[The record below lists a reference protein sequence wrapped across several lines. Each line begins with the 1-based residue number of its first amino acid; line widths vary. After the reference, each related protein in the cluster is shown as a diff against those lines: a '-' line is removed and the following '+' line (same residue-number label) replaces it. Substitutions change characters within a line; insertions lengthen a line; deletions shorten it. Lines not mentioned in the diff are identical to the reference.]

1 MVVDYCRKPI
11 VKCNNNKMKIPKI
24 KGIIDR
30 RILINYQVDKE
41 VLDNYLPEPFKPKLV
56 NGKGIAGICLIRL
69 KQIRPKGF
77 PKQIGISSENGA
89 HRIAVEWTENGQLKE
104 GVYIPRRDTSSKLNA
119 LAGGTIFPGV
129 HHFAKFTVK
138 ESNGNYNVAFIS
150 EDETSLSIIAKE
162 TDVWNDQSIFDNLE
176 CVSQFFEAGSVGYS
190 PHKTEFDGLE
200 LKAYNWKVSMLKVT
214 KVNSSFFEDLTIFP
228 KGSVVFDNAL
238 LMKDI
243 EHEWI
248 GLPRIKG
255 I

>member
-1 MVVDYCRKPI
+1 
-11 VKCNNNKMKIPKI
+11 MKIPKI

-104 GVYIPRRDTSSKLNA
+104 GVFIPRRDTSSKLNS

-129 HHFAKFTVK
+129 HHFAKFTVE
-138 ESNGNYNVAFIS
+138 ESNGNYNVAFVS
-150 EDETSLSIIAKE
+150 EDKTSLSIIAKE
-162 TDVWNDQSIFDNLE
+162 TDVWNEQSVFDNLE

-248 GLPRIKG
+248 GLPRVKG